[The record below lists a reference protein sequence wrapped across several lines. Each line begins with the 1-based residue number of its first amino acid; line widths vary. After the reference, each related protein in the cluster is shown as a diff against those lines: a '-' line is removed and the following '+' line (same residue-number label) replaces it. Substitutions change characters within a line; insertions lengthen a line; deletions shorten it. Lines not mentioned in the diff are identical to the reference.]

1 MSKSI
6 LIGWGRRSINPGR
19 PVAIPGQFHLRV
31 SLGELSPITVSALA
45 MDNGEDS
52 VIFASID
59 MVVCRGGLLDAVVEK
74 LEKIAPEVPVDKIVL
89 NATHTHAGPGVS
101 PYGDIS
107 GLDILTSKETV
118 DFLAGR
124 VAEAVAEAWKNKAP
138 GQVAYGYGFATVGHS
153 RRVIY
158 QDDVSKRPAALA
170 KPGIAVNGHGVMYGN
185 TNDPM
190 FSHYEAGSD
199 SFINLLYTFDLA
211 GKLTGAIVNV
221 PCPAQ
226 TGEHLWVLHAG
237 FWHQTREKIRA
248 KHGDIGLICQ
258 SAAGGD
264 LAPRQLHYLDAEL
277 RRYKLKFPEKYAELE
292 AHPFPYP
299 EGFFKT
305 PEGTARR
312 RKQDMLDFLRAEDIG
327 ERIAAAFD
335 EVLAWASKEKL
346 SAPELKH
353 ELKNVR
359 LDRRFFPDDIYNVEK
374 ANYEALA
381 KKEYVD
387 TGNKWPD
394 VMANSTLFASRA
406 RCKRVMEDHDRD
418 QADQKLGTSIHAV
431 RIGAASFV
439 SNRFE
444 LFIDYMHRIQARS
457 PFVQTFIVQL
467 VADRGPEGGT
477 YLATERAIANKGYS
491 ASPYCNRVSPSG
503 GQQLVENTLGMLEEM
518 K

>member
-6 LIGWGRRSINPGR
+6 LIGWGRRSITPDR

-31 SLGELSPITVSALA
+31 SQGELNPISVSALA
-45 MDNGEDS
+45 IDNGADS

-59 MVVCRGGLLDAVVEK
+59 MVVCRGGLLDAVIAK
-74 LEKIAPEVPVDKIVL
+74 LEKLAPEVPVDNIVL

-101 PYGDIS
+101 KYGDIS
-107 GLDILTSKETV
+107 GLDIMTSKETV
-118 DFLAGR
+118 DFLAQR
-124 VAEAVAEAWKNKAP
+124 VAEAVAEAWRSKAP

-158 QDDVSKRPAALA
+158 LDDVSKRPSALA

-199 SFINLLYTFDLA
+199 SFINLLYTFDRQ

-237 FWHQTREKIRA
+237 FWHPVREKIRA
-248 KHGDIGLICQ
+248 RHGDIGIICQ

-264 LAPRQLHYLDAEL
+264 LAPRQLHYLAAEL
-277 RRYKLKFPEKYAELE
+277 RRYKLKYPEKYAELE

-305 PEGTARR
+305 AEGAEKRR
-312 RKQDMLDFLRAEDIG
+312 RQDILDFLRAEDIG
-327 ERIAAAFD
+327 ERVAAAFD
-335 EVLAWASKEKL
+335 EVLEWASKEKL

-353 ELKNVR
+353 EVKNVL
-359 LDRRFFPDDIYNVEK
+359 LDRRLFPENIYNAEK
-374 ANYEALA
+374 ANFEALA
-381 KKEYVD
+381 KKEFVA
-387 TGNKWPD
+387 TGNKWGD
-394 VMANSTLFASRA
+394 VRDNSILFAA
-406 RCKRVMEDHDRD
+406 RNRCRTVMDTHERE
-418 QADQKLGTSIHAV
+418 QADRKLKTCIHAV
-431 RIGAASFV
+431 RIGDASFV

-457 PFVQTFIVQL
+457 PFAQTFIVQL
-467 VADRGPEGGT
+467 TADHGPDGGS

-491 ASPYCNRVSPSG
+491 ASPYCNRVSPTG
-503 GQQLVENTLGMLEEM
+503 GQQLVENTLEMLGDM